1 MRPLEWFRG
10 LSKPK
15 KILFA
20 LLAIPAFGLSGWVLG
35 LFGLPL
41 IGYAVSRNSWRA
53 GKRTGDNKVFI
64 TFAVLVLAA
73 ISIFVLARQPQF
85 RTDWEGG
92 NPLDDLIMLMML
104 VWVTALA
111 TAWGFAGW
119 VAHRLVMISRERRNR
134 EIQNRVAAPD

>member
-15 KILFA
+15 QVLLA

-35 LFGLPL
+35 LFGFPL

-53 GKRTGDNKVFI
+53 GKRSGDRKIFL
-64 TFAVLVLAA
+64 TFALLVLAA
-73 ISIFVLARQPQF
+73 ISIFALARQPQF

-104 VWVTALA
+104 SWVSALA
-111 TAWGFAGW
+111 SAWGFAGW
-119 VAHRLVMISRERRNR
+119 VAHRLVMISRERKNR
-134 EIQNRVAAPD
+134 GVVAPE

>member
-1 MRPLEWFRG
+1 MKSLEWFRG

-15 KILFA
+15 QVLLA

-73 ISIFVLARQPQF
+73 ILIFVLARQPQF

-92 NPLDDLIMLMML
+92 NPLDDLIMVMML
-104 VWVTALA
+104 VWVSSLA

-119 VAHRLVMISRERRNR
+119 VGHRLVMISRGRKNR
-134 EIQNRVAAPD
+134 GVGAPE